1 MYVILQTEVLMQHC
15 DIRHLYDQPM
25 MFHSYSFSFLSS
37 LLSGLVPA
45 PAAESGHGGISIMKG
60 AKKDVMAEKETRRE
74 KGCQGIRDV
83 VALTPNPVQNHAPGP
98 HLDRKTVGV
107 GDQSPDH
114 GPDQEREVKTK
125 HGCSSHLSL
134 PGIRGSQ
141 SQKTR
146 GDTGQGPA
154 QERGEEKKSPRIHRN
169 LQAPALTSR
178 KTQNSRRPRK
188 KRKK

>member
-1 MYVILQTEVLMQHC
+1 MTSQLCSTVN
-15 DIRHLYDQPM
+15 
-25 MFHSYSFSFLSS
+25 SFSFLSS

-45 PAAESGHGGISIMKG
+45 PAAESGHGGINIMKG
-60 AKKDVMAEKETRRE
+60 AKKDVMAERETQRE
-74 KGCQGIRDV
+74 KEFQGIRDV
-83 VALTPNPVQNHAPGP
+83 VALAPNLVQNHAPGP

-114 GPDQEREVKTK
+114 GPDQEKEVKTK

-134 PGIRGSQ
+134 PDIRGSQ

-154 QERGEEKKSPRIHRN
+154 QERREEKRSPPRIHRN
-169 LQAPALTSR
+169 LQAPVLTSR
-178 KTQNSRRPRK
+178 KTQKSRRPRK